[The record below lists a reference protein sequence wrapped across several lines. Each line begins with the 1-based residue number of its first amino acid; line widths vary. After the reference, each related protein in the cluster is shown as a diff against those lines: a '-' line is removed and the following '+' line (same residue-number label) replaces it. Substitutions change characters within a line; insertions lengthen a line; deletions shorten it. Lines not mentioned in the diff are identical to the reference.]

1 MKSGTPVGEVV
12 RQLEGAS
19 EPYLGGPGHLADAAS
34 PSRLETLAR
43 TNITDAYNQG
53 RLSMAKD
60 PDVVDLLAG
69 MRYSTVLDDRTTE
82 ICQFLNDKVFEMD
95 DPALEQLAP
104 PNHFNCRSVLVP
116 VTKGEAADANID
128 SGDFMTAG
136 DVRQGLELRGSLA
149 AAGPFRDYTGKA
161 PRER

>member
-53 RLSMAKD
+53 RISMAKD
-60 PDVVDLLAG
+60 PNVVDMLAG
-69 MRYSTVLDDRTTE
+69 RRYSPVLGDGTTV
-82 ICQFLNDKVFEMD
+82 ICQCLNEQAFEMD
-95 DPALEQLAP
+95 DPALDQLAP
-104 PNHFNCRSVLVP
+104 PHKFDCRS
-116 VTKGEAADANID
+116 
-128 SGDFMTAG
+128 M
-136 DVRQGLELRGSLA
+136 LEPGTTVQASDLEIW
-149 AAGPFRDYTGKA
+149 T
-161 PRER
+161 